1 MRLTARKRRK
11 ILALAA
17 LLAALA
23 LAVYLLLDNAVF
35 IARDVRVEGNQTI
48 DDESVMRA
56 ARLPLGEKMRNVD
69 AEKTREALES
79 GGRVELVSLEKNY
92 PSEIV
97 LTVRERVCEAVVVH
111 AGVAL
116 TMERDGTVIEQL
128 SAMPEGDAV
137 YVSGLGITD
146 YRLGQIVSAPAD
158 RLAAMVAVLG
168 ALYENG
174 ASAYVS
180 ELNVS
185 DANSIFIY
193 SRTGIRVEMG
203 DAENMRNKVV
213 LMAGVLADLENRGQ
227 TSGRLDVSSGDK
239 ADYSAG

>member
-1 MRLTARKRRK
+1 MRLTARKKRK
-11 ILALAA
+11 ILLLTA
-17 LLAALA
+17 LLLA
-23 LAVYLLLDNAVF
+23 LGVYLILDNAVF

-158 RLAAMVAVLG
+158 RLAAMVSVLG